1 MEWHIS
7 PNNKLI
13 IWPLLVFLLINGLA
27 WFSSLHLFSQI
38 LILTVSSLWVKQFL
52 YKNILL
58 TASDAVIAIR
68 FQQDNFSIRLY
79 DSLKTN
85 SPWIKVKPVNG
96 SLVSYWLIAV
106 EWQQLDKNGVKSAW
120 PFWCLKKK
128 YKSILTPDMFSDDHF
143 RDLLRTLHLS
153 RKTNSD

>member
-1 MEWHIS
+1 M
-7 PNNKLI
+7 
-13 IWPLLVFLLINGLA
+13 
-27 WFSSLHLFSQI
+27 
-38 LILTVSSLWVKQFL
+38 TVSSLWVKQFL

-68 FQQDNFSIRLY
+68 YQQDNFSIRLY